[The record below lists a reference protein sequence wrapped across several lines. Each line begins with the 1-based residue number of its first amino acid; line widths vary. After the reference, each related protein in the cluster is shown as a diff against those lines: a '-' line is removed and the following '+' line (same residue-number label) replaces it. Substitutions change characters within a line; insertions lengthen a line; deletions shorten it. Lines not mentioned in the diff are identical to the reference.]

1 MCEDFRM
8 IDTTN
13 EELLLSIEVQY
24 RTIIQMNR
32 LLLQMV
38 EEARVRG
45 MVGELFKMQSRV
57 ELEEQPHH
65 EERPPLIL

>member
-1 MCEDFRM
+1 MCEDIRM
-8 IDTTN
+8 SDTTN

-38 EEARVRG
+38 EEARTRG
-45 MVGELFKMQSRV
+45 MVGELFKLQNRV
-57 ELEEQPHH
+57 ELEEQPRH

>member
-1 MCEDFRM
+1 MCEDIWM
-8 IDTTN
+8 SDTTN

-38 EEARVRG
+38 EEARARG

-57 ELEEQPHH
+57 ELEEQPRH

>member
-1 MCEDFRM
+1 MCKDIRM
-8 IDTTN
+8 SDTTN

-32 LLLQMV
+32 LLQQMV
-38 EEARVRG
+38 EEARARG
-45 MVGELFKMQSRV
+45 MVGEMFKMQSRV
-57 ELEEQPHH
+57 ELEERPRH